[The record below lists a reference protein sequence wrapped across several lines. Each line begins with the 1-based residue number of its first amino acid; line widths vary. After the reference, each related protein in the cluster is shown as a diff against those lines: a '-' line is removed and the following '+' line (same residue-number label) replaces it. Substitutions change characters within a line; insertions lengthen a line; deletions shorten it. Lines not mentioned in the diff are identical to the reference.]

1 MNKFIIIIMNW
12 YFLLIS
18 AVYSLAAGDHPDTW
32 GSKRV
37 CYLHANIDM
46 HFNVTVIC
54 CSDLYID
61 SALRR
66 RWVVLVSTN
75 FCISCKFGSPGIVLR

>member
-1 MNKFIIIIMNW
+1 MNW

-32 GSKRV
+32 GGKRV

-46 HFNVTVIC
+46 HFNVTVIY

-66 RWVVLVSTN
+66 RWVVLVSTI